1 MRGCP
6 SPAYLFV
13 CRSVR
18 GRSVVRASGPRGQ
31 AGAPGRALPAHLQ
44 PPLPPAP
51 APGKR
56 DRGAAAR
63 VFLAGLVAAP
73 RATALLGETARGSRG
88 RSPRRCRCLLGRFLQ
103 VPSQSAPLA
112 RWLPGRLGASAGGR
126 AGAGGGAAEGGE
138 PAGGRRGVLFG
149 DGAGAERV
157 RREDRPTP
165 KAAPGTGRPGRASCL
180 LPPSLR
186 ELRGG
191 SDSRGREP
199 RAREQLGALG
209 AWRGGWGDA
218 MESIFWRKA
227 DVIGSRVLNQGA

>member
-6 SPAYLFV
+6 SPAYLSV

-18 GRSVVRASGPRGQ
+18 VGRSVRASGPRGQ
-31 AGAPGRALPAHLQ
+31 AGAPGRARLAHLQ
-44 PPLPPAP
+44 PPPP

-88 RSPRRCRCLLGRFLQ
+88 RSPRHCRCLLLGRFLQ

-126 AGAGGGAAEGGE
+126 
-138 PAGGRRGVLFG
+138 GRR
-149 DGAGAERV
+149 R
-157 RREDRPTP
+157 
-165 KAAPGTGRPGRASCL
+165 
-180 LPPSLR
+180 
-186 ELRGG
+186 
-191 SDSRGREP
+191 
-199 RAREQLGALG
+199 
-209 AWRGGWGDA
+209 RGGWGAGRREEGCPLWGRGGRGDGA
-218 MESIFWRKA
+218 ARGPPHPE
-227 DVIGSRVLNQGA
+227 GSPGNPAPWPRVLPAATLLCASPGGEQTPGVGGRRLENNQELRGLGERGGGVRWRASPGGRQA